1 MDHNDTAY
9 GATTRP
15 ATGEWIRTYIAEHLK
30 VNREMVETD
39 MQFEDFGLDSRQSM
53 EMVGALS
60 EHVGAELDP
69 SVVYDHST
77 IDALAA
83 HVDGLLR
90 ESTPC

>member
-1 MDHNDTAY
+1 MEHQHIA
-9 GATTRP
+9 
-15 ATGEWIRTYIAEHLK
+15 EWLRGYLAEHLK
-30 VNREMVETD
+30 VNREQVETD

-60 EHVGAELDP
+60 DHVGTDLDP
-69 SVVYDHST
+69 SIIYDHST

-83 HVDGLLR
+83 HVDALTR